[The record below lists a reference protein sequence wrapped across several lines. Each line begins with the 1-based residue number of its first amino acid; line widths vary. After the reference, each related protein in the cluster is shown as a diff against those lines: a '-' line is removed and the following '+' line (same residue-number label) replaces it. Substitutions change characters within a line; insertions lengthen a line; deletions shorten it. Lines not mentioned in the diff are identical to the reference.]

1 MTQTEQIDAL
11 EKKLIIF
18 REESLKMFDKVTQK
32 EKIIEYLENKISDLS
47 AENKNLTESVK
58 NLTKRNKILE
68 GMREQK

>member
-18 REESLKMFDKVTQK
+18 REESLKMFEKVTQK

-47 AENKNLTESVK
+47 TENKNLTESVK